1 VSARGH
7 NAGYTYV
14 RRGRGNEVVL
24 KRFRIAIVVLLL
36 LQFAVPADAGKAGEI
51 RAEAFRLLNQGV
63 SAYRKGLYA
72 EAAER
77 LQRSTSMALNNFRA
91 HYYLGL
97 ALIGDRRYDEALEAL
112 DIALD
117 LDPNHLQSH
126 IAKGDALLKQG
137 DLGESKASYARALKL
152 RAEYAPALDGLA
164 RLEQAGA
171 EVTAAISLYQRAI
184 ASDAGFAPAYTHLGD
199 LYLARRQYEE
209 AVLLLEEAVS
219 VRPDFG
225 DGLNRL
231 AQAYG
236 KLGLDTMAIAT
247 IRRAH
252 ELEPNNP
259 SHAATLGWL
268 YVNQGLIASAEN
280 RFLAALELDRAFPEA
295 RRGLAEIARRRGAYD
310 LALSQMDGALAD
322 ERLEALVR
330 RRMQE
335 YRDEL
340 ATEFES
346 LTELENRRDAGEAN
360 PDDYAQLGMIYAA
373 RGDWDGAVSAFE
385 DAEGGTLRDERLGY
399 ALFRADR
406 FREALDIYE
415 RVQSDGRVDL
425 EINRGVC
432 AARLGQDLKAV
443 EAYQRAIE
451 LEPGHRTA
459 QLYLGNALLRLG
471 QRDPAVEAYKGFLEQ
486 GTRGESAER
495 VRRILTQIAPD
506 AVVEG
511 HDPLAPVKV
520 PPEPPANEGS

>member
-1 VSARGH
+1 MGIKRAKLMFTEGVGTRF
-7 NAGYTYV
+7 
-14 RRGRGNEVVL
+14 VL
-24 KRFRIAIVVLLL
+24 KRIRIAVAVVLLL
-36 LQFAVPADAGKAGEI
+36 SVAVPAHAGKAGDV

-63 SAYRKGLYA
+63 SAYRKGLYS

-97 ALIGDRRYDEALEAL
+97 ALIGDRRYDEAIEAL
-112 DIALD
+112 DVALD

-126 IAKGDALLKQG
+126 VAKGDALLKQG
-137 DLGESKASYARALKL
+137 DLEESKASYARALKL

-171 EVTAAISLYQRAI
+171 EEDAAISLFQRAI

-236 KLGLDTMAIAT
+236 KLGLDTLAIGT
-247 IRRAH
+247 IQNAR
-252 ELEPNNP
+252 ELEPNSP

-268 YVNQGLIASAEN
+268 YVNQGLITSAEN
-280 RFLAALELDRAFPEA
+280 WFLTALELDRAFPEG
-295 RRGLAEIARRRGAYD
+295 RRGLAEIARRRGLYD

-322 ERLEALVR
+322 RRLEALER
-330 RRMQE
+330 RRMQD
-335 YRDEL
+335 YRDGL
-340 ATEFES
+340 AAEFER
-346 LTELENRRDAGEAN
+346 LAELEAWRDAGDAN
-360 PDDYAQLGMIYAA
+360 PDDHAQLAMIYAA
-373 RGDWDGAVSAFE
+373 RGDWDAAVRSLE
-385 DAEGGTLRDERLGY
+385 DAQGSALRDERLGY
-399 ALFRADR
+399 VLFRAGR
-406 FREALDIYE
+406 FRDALNVYE
-415 RVQSDGRVDL
+415 RIAADGRVDL

-432 AARLGQDLKAV
+432 AARLGQELKAV
-443 EAYQRAIE
+443 EAYRRAIE

-471 QRDPAVEAYKGFLEQ
+471 QRDPAVEAYKGFLEH
-486 GTRGESAER
+486 GTRGEAAER
-495 VRRILTQIAPD
+495 VRRILSQIAPD

-511 HDPLAPVKV
+511 HDPLAPVPS
-520 PPEPPANEGS
+520 PPEAGATDGL